1 MKRKGKVK
9 FFVVL
14 ALLLAFCYTAF
25 FGVSID
31 NYYGDTNTFHFALKG
46 AKDIRWGIDISGGVE
61 AVFSPD
67 IEDAEITDENM
78 DSAKEIIETRL
89 VNKNITD
96 YEVFV
101 DYEKHQVVVRFPQ
114 PSDSAEKFDAQEVV
128 NDLGETA
135 QLTFCRNTDTESV
148 ILTGDDVEKA
158 EGGYIDGTGYVVNLT
173 LKSSGVSKFSNA
185 TKELAAESGTI
196 SIWMDDI
203 QVSNPK
209 VNEQINSKTCYIE
222 GMESA
227 EAAQELADK
236 INAGALPFAL
246 TTDNDMLQIITPTLG
261 NEALTVMLYAGVIA
275 FAIICLIMI
284 TRYRLNGVVASIAL
298 LGQAAAL
305 IACIS
310 GFFDGWDSFTLTVPG
325 IAGIILSIGMGV
337 DTNVITSER
346 IREEFLN
353 GKTIDGAIQKGYQN
367 ALSSII
373 DGNVTNVLV
382 AIVLMGAFG
391 TTESFFYKIFSWV
404 LSFFTTSITGSIYSF
419 GYTLLI
425 GAIVNLIM
433 AVFVSKAL
441 LVGTSKFKVLRN
453 PWLYGGAK
461 NEKV

>member
-101 DYEKHQVVVRFPQ
+101 DYEKNQVVVRFPQ

-453 PWLYGGAK
+453 PWIYGGAK

>member
-67 IEDAEITDENM
+67 IKDTKITDENM
-78 DSAKEIIETRL
+78 DSAKQIIETRL

-135 QLTFCRNTDTESV
+135 QLTFCRNTDTEDV
-148 ILTGDDVEKA
+148 ILTGKDVAKA

-173 LKSSGVSKFSNA
+173 LKSSGVSKFSSA

-209 VNEQINSKTCYIE
+209 VNEQIDSKTCYIE

-275 FAIICLIMI
+275 FAIICIIMI
-284 TRYRLNGVVASIAL
+284 TRYRLNGVIASITL

-367 ALSSII
+367 AISSII

-382 AIVLMGAFG
+382 AVVLMGAFG

-404 LSFFTTSITGSIYSF
+404 LSLFSTSITGSIYSF

>member
-67 IEDAEITDENM
+67 IKDTKITDENM
-78 DSAKEIIETRL
+78 DSAKQIIETRL

-135 QLTFCRNTDTESV
+135 QLTFCRNTDTEDV
-148 ILTGDDVEKA
+148 ILTGKDVAKA

-173 LKSSGVSKFSNA
+173 LKSSGVSKFSSA
-185 TKELAAESGTI
+185 TKELVAESGTI

-209 VNEQINSKTCYIE
+209 VNEQIDSKTCYIE

-275 FAIICLIMI
+275 FAIICIIMI
-284 TRYRLNGVVASIAL
+284 TRYRLNGVIASIAL

-367 ALSSII
+367 AISSII

-382 AIVLMGAFG
+382 AVVLMGAFG

-404 LSFFTTSITGSIYSF
+404 LSFFSTSITGSIYSF

-433 AVFVSKAL
+433 AVLVSKAL

-461 NEKV
+461 NEKL

>member
-67 IEDAEITDENM
+67 IKDAEITDENM

-453 PWLYGGAK
+453 PWFYGGAK

>member
-101 DYEKHQVVVRFPQ
+101 DYEKNQVVVRFPQ

-246 TTDNDMLQIITPTLG
+246 TTDNDMLQIITPALG

-346 IREEFLN
+346 IHEEFLN
-353 GKTIDGAIQKGYQN
+353 GKTIEGAIQKGYQN

-433 AVFVSKAL
+433 AVLVSKAL

-453 PWLYGGAK
+453 PWFYGGAK

>member
-1 MKRKGKVK
+1 
-9 FFVVL
+9 
-14 ALLLAFCYTAF
+14 
-25 FGVSID
+25 
-31 NYYGDTNTFHFALKG
+31 
-46 AKDIRWGIDISGGVE
+46 
-61 AVFSPD
+61 
-67 IEDAEITDENM
+67 
-78 DSAKEIIETRL
+78 
-89 VNKNITD
+89 
-96 YEVFV
+96 
-101 DYEKHQVVVRFPQ
+101 
-114 PSDSAEKFDAQEVV
+114 
-128 NDLGETA
+128 
-135 QLTFCRNTDTESV
+135 
-148 ILTGDDVEKA
+148 
-158 EGGYIDGTGYVVNLT
+158 
-173 LKSSGVSKFSNA
+173 
-185 TKELAAESGTI
+185 
-196 SIWMDDI
+196 
-203 QVSNPK
+203 
-209 VNEQINSKTCYIE
+209 
-222 GMESA
+222 
-227 EAAQELADK
+227 
-236 INAGALPFAL
+236 
-246 TTDNDMLQIITPTLG
+246 
-261 NEALTVMLYAGVIA
+261 
-275 FAIICLIMI
+275 MI

-346 IREEFLN
+346 IREDFLN

>member
-135 QLTFCRNTDTESV
+135 QLSFCRNADTESV